1 MIYEEAR
8 AIVEDDG
15 HYHYGLIRTPQE
27 KTFAA
32 TYSSVGIDLPPVNV
46 RDLPDNQQVSI
57 WLQIEDQKQQGS
69 CQGNAR
75 TSAEEVAIYRQT
87 EGTVIQLSRQFAY
100 ITSQQE
106 DGIRGDRGSTIEGG
120 ARASTKKGS
129 CLEELAP
136 YTGRYYTDFSQAA
149 HDDAAK
155 RKLTSYIRLENYDEV
170 LRWLV
175 NGIGGVVIGIGW
187 NSTMEPNS
195 QGRIESYRSGGGGH
209 ALALLDWNKQYLDAG
224 GLPYIQMFNS
234 WGKNWGHAGTAFIK
248 PSIVDYWCKNE
259 TVVGYSKMSVEDIK
273 PKSYDW
279 LKQSFYV

>member
-1 MIYEEAR
+1 MIYEEER

-32 TYSSVGIDLPPVNV
+32 TYSSVGLDLPSVDV
-46 RDLPDNQQVSI
+46 GDLPENQQI
-57 WLQIEDQKQQGS
+57 LTWLQIEDQKQQGS

-87 EGTVIQLSRQFAY
+87 QGSVIQLSRQFAY

-120 ARASTKKGS
+120 ARASQKKGS

-136 YTGRYYTDFSQAA
+136 YTGRYYTEFSQAA
-149 HDDAAK
+149 YDDAVK

-170 LRWLV
+170 LRWIV
-175 NGIGGVVIGIGW
+175 HGVGGCVIGIGW

-195 QGRIESYRSGGGGH
+195 LGKIESYRSGGGGH
-209 ALALLDWNKQYLDAG
+209 ALALVDWNKRFLDGSGKPYITMANSWSKRWGAG
-224 GLPYIQMFNS
+224 GVAY
-234 WGKNWGHAGTAFIK
+234 IK
-248 PSIVDYWCKNE
+248 PSIVDYWCQNE
-259 TVVGYSKMSVEDIK
+259 TVVGYSKMSVQDIR